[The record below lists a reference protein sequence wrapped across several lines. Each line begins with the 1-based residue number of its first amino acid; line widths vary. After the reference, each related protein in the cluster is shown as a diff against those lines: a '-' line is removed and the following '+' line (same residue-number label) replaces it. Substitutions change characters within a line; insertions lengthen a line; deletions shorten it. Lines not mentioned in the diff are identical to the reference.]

1 MRKNMTECK
10 FTDDTKRLMVKS
22 IGNNEKLLRM
32 FGFNLCLDQDNNIQH
47 GNIFE
52 GREGYID
59 ISQSVCSP
67 TTKEIGTFYSHPS
80 SDPTPSMASIIA
92 IAKKGAVTKGHE
104 LLCVGTSSKF
114 DRSGPID
121 RKVTCFELKNKNNID
136 IKQVRKITDSIASE
150 NISPAEMRQKA
161 AKLYIK
167 EKCVI
172 EL

>member
-1 MRKNMTECK
+1 MVECK

-22 IGNNEKLLRM
+22 IENNEKLLRM
-32 FGFNLCLDQDNNIQH
+32 FGFNLCLNRDNNINH
-47 GNIFE
+47 GVNIFE
-52 GREGYID
+52 GREGYVD
-59 ISQSVCSP
+59 ISESICES

-80 SDPTPSMASIIA
+80 SDPTPAVASIITA
-92 IAKKGAVTKGHE
+92 ARKGHE

-114 DRSGPID
+114 DRSGHID
-121 RKVTCFELKNKNNID
+121 RKVTCFELKNKGNID
-136 IKQVRKITDSIASE
+136 IKQMRKITNSIASE
-150 NISPAEMRQKA
+150 NISLIEQRKKA